1 MPGTENKK
9 ASRKQIKGLFNPFKT
24 PLARMLIEVL
34 VIIVSILLAFAIE
47 AWWSEFKERKIEREI
62 LLGILEDFQHNS
74 DLLDVTEEKHI
85 QGLEASNI
93 LASMVGPDAELIITD
108 DSCETLFLYLQ
119 HHYTYDPMTGTLHA
133 LINSDITLIEN
144 WELRK
149 SLVSWLDLV
158 EDMNEDEQNQ
168 RYHVQQNIHPFLL
181 EQIPLRPILRTEQ
194 DDYPISN
201 FQPDYESLLINR
213 YFQSLI
219 ELKRRY
225 ASNVLE
231 ELDLVRKECDKII
244 LITEQELKKH
254 N

>member
-9 ASRKQIKGLFNPFKT
+9 ASQKQIKGLFSPVKT
-24 PLARMLIEVL
+24 PLVRMLIEVL

-47 AWWSEFKERKIEREI
+47 AWWSEFKERIIEREI
-62 LLGILEDFQHNS
+62 LLGILEDFLHNS

-93 LASMVGPDAELIITD
+93 LASMVGPDAELIITN
-108 DSCETLFLYLQ
+108 DSIETLLLSLQ

-168 RYHVQQNIHPFLL
+168 RYHVQQNLHPFLF

-194 DDYPISN
+194 DDHPISN

-213 YFQSLI
+213 YFQSLLS
-219 ELKRRY
+219 LKDDMPQM
-225 ASNVLE
+225 SWKN
-231 ELDLVRKECDKII
+231 
-244 LITEQELKKH
+244 LIWFERSAIR
-254 N
+254 

>member
-9 ASRKQIKGLFNPFKT
+9 ASQKQIKGLFSPVKT

-85 QGLEASNI
+85 QGWEASNI

-108 DSCETLFLYLQ
+108 DSCETLILSLQ

-194 DDYPISN
+194 DDYAISN

-213 YFQSLI
+213 YFQNLI

-225 ASNVLE
+225 VSNVLE